1 MRIIITGG
9 TGLIGRALAADLLQA
24 KHEVIIL
31 SRNPGRP
38 RSQALAGARLE
49 KWDGRSAA
57 GWGKLADGAGAI
69 INLAGASIAEGRW
82 TKQRK
87 AEILESRLLAG
98 QAVVEAVRA
107 ATRKPGVVIQASAIG
122 YYGPRSDEEITEQ
135 AGSGHDFPAQVSVQW
150 EQAVAP
156 LKEMGVRLAII
167 RTGLVLSLEG
177 GALPQLVRP
186 FKMMAGGPMG
196 SGEQWYSW
204 IHLTDEVRAI
214 RFLLEDP
221 ALAGVFNLTAPA
233 PVINRVFA
241 NTLGLVMERPS
252 LLPAP
257 AIALKLALGEMS
269 TIILDGQRVIP
280 ARLLEAGFRFRFST
294 LEHAL
299 RDILAQTQATVNA

>member
-9 TGLIGRALAADLLQA
+9 TGLIGRALTADLVQA

-31 SRNPGRP
+31 SRNPERQ
-38 RSQALAGARLE
+38 RSQALSGARLE

-57 GWGKLADGAGAI
+57 GWGKLVAEADAI
-69 INLAGASIAEGRW
+69 VNLAGASIAEGRW

-107 ATRKPGVVIQASAIG
+107 AARKPGVVIQASAIG
-122 YYGPRSDEEITEQ
+122 YYGPRGDEEITEEF
-135 AGSGHDFPAQVSVQW
+135 GPGHDFPAQVSVQW
-150 EQAVAP
+150 EHVVAP
-156 LKEMGVRLAII
+156 VQDLGVRLAII

-214 RFLLEDP
+214 RFLLENP
-221 ALAGVFNLTAPA
+221 AMTGAFNLTAPA
-233 PVINRVFA
+233 PVINRIFA
-241 NTLGLVMERPS
+241 NTLGNVLERPS

-299 RDILAQTQATVNA
+299 RDIVGQTQTAVSA